1 MKINIEH
8 EVKLLEAN
16 FLNQIKP
23 YFYPE
28 LNHKN
33 DKTFRSGNW
42 IITFPYNYIQTK
54 NDCSLDLIRK
64 LAVINL
70 IYVYSF
76 FKEDDV
82 LDEYHL
88 PKNKYKQLLVKMCES
103 RTFRNLAIGQLINLC
118 GSEIFDYIFEY
129 EKKYYNALIFE
140 KSESNISLKNMLNKS
155 NLLYLGYKVL
165 PLCITFAAYCL
176 MENMKEKIKLC
187 EDLIVNYHIAHQL
200 YDDLWDLPEDIKKP
214 DLSYT
219 LKSFKN
225 HLKKNNI
232 TSKDI
237 DHLLKQKDVKTKMV
251 NTALKYLDVSK
262 NYASELHF
270 EYFQLKIHDLELK
283 FKSNNN

>member
-8 EVKLLEAN
+8 EVKLLETN
-16 FLNQIKP
+16 FLNQIEP
-23 YFYPE
+23 YFNPE

-54 NDCSLDLIRK
+54 NDCSLELIRK
-64 LAVINL
+64 LAVINA
-70 IYVYSF
+70 IYVFSF
-76 FKEDDV
+76 FREDDV

-88 PKNKYKQLLVKMCES
+88 SKNKYKQLLVEMCES
-103 RTFRNLAIGQLINLC
+103 RTFRNLAIGQLIHLC

-140 KSESNISLKNMLNKS
+140 KSMKNISLKNMFNKS

-165 PLCITFAAYCL
+165 PLYVTFTAYCL
-176 MENMKEKIKLC
+176 MENMKEKITLC

-200 YDDLWDLPEDIKKP
+200 YDDIWDISEDLKKP

-219 LKSFKN
+219 LKTFKK
-225 HLKKNNI
+225 HLKKNEI
-232 TSKDI
+232 TARDI
-237 DHLLKQKDVKTKMV
+237 DYLMEQKDVKTKMI
-251 NTALKYLDVSK
+251 NSARQYLHISK
-262 NYASELHF
+262 NYANELHF
-270 EYFQLKIHDLELK
+270 EYFLLKINDLEMKLK
-283 FKSNNN
+283 HKL